1 MIVDW
6 YVISNPGLGISR
18 IPIGVNRGYNS
29 EKFLKK
35 VVETA
40 TPLMDY
46 FCNRLTDVVSGELKI
61 SQIETVFAEIIEEMP
76 VMSYRI
82 SKENGVDQFIIQY
95 SKYTEIRL
103 TDSTKQIYRDIK
115 LPKILA

>member
-6 YVISNPGLGISR
+6 YVISNPGLA
-18 IPIGVNRGYNS
+18 GYNPRTIKGYDKVS

-76 VMSYRI
+76 VMNYRI
-82 SKENGVDQFIIQY
+82 SKDNEFIIQY

-115 LPKILA
+115 LTKILA